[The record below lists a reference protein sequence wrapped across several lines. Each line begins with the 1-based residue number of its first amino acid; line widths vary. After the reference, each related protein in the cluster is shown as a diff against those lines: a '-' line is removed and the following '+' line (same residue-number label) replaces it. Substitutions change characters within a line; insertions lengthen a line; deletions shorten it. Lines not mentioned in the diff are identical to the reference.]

1 MVAKVMKE
9 FFMMMALTMVSACIY
24 SQNNV
29 PFGIHYQA
37 VARNSS
43 GTELTNTKISVRFS
57 VISGDPL
64 GTLVYQEL
72 HQDIITSKF
81 GVFSLVIGHG
91 VPSSSS
97 PVSSISE
104 VSWKD
109 ANHYLKV
116 EVKFENEFMDMGT
129 MQFLTV
135 PYAFYAQKS
144 LEPGPAGSKGDRGDK
159 GEQGDPAS
167 DNQTLSVVNVEG
179 SDYLAISG
187 GNQVKI
193 STIEKD
199 GDPTNEIQDIIINS
213 DKLKITRNPSATEWD
228 LSKYLDNTDKQ
239 NLTWNSVT
247 RVLGISGN
255 AGTIDLSELKNDAD
269 ADPANEIQDLQ
280 ISNDKLS
287 ITGKTGAAQIDLST
301 YRDNTDNQTLSY
313 SESDN
318 KLTITGGN
326 TIQMGTMVAFRAKKL
341 ISVIASSLSDVI
353 FIPTS
358 VEFNDGNAFNGTT
371 GEFIAPTTGIYTFNV
386 TYYADGS
393 GGSRKLSIFYNS
405 ALYEDMAIEIGSGV
419 QITVKSI
426 TMKLSAND
434 IVKLVIN
441 TGTATQTGTGSFS
454 GFKVY

>member
-287 ITGKTGAAQIDLST
+287 ITGKTGAAQINLST

-326 TIQMGTMVAFRAKKL
+326 TIQMGTMVAFRAKN
-341 ISVIASSLSDVI
+341 ITPDSAPIASPQVMTYDAVDFNIGNYLN
-353 FIPTS
+353 TS
-358 VEFNDGNAFNGTT
+358 T
-371 GEFIAPTTGIYTFNV
+371 GVFTVPIDGIYTFNV
-386 TYYADGS
+386 SYYADGS
-393 GGSRKLSIFYNS
+393 GDGREIAIYVNSVLYEKLALSIGTGTTIPVRS
-405 ALYEDMAIEIGSGV
+405 V
-419 QITVKSI
+419 
-426 TMKLSAND
+426 TMKLNATDTVS
-434 IVKLVIN
+434 VVVY
-441 TGTATQTGTGSFS
+441 TGLATQTGTGSFS